1 MNLITGLQSFCIYAS
16 IGLGCIFFLQVSWL
30 LAWLVLDEKRIREN
44 KNGLLPCIIHQT
56 PADGSADSVPEPGK
70 LTTNKNYQC
79 MKLGLLESC
88 FSSIYFIVAII
99 LLSSGLLSLGVFG
112 LININYKFDPIDLVP
127 SDSYFTQFLHVNDEY
142 YSPLRGY
149 KANIYTGQFNVSHL
163 ESMDWLD
170 KKLSG
175 LVTER
180 KVLESYNSW
189 WQDFTD
195 YFHKDDI
202 NASFQ
207 NLTDESFSSILS
219 DFLFSKSGSQ
229 HRHSFELE
237 EELQCGS
244 PVGNISATSFGIEY
258 LAFDGPGE
266 HVPGK
271 GTVEALLRESG
282 LEEAFS
288 FNKIYLAW
296 ETDTIIGQRK
306 NRSLN
311 CVTFV

>member
-1 MNLITGLQSFCIYAS
+1 MCTGLQSFCIYAS

-44 KNGLLPCIIHQT
+44 KNGLLPCIVPRKILGIVHQT
-56 PADGSADSVPEPGK
+56 QAETSADSVTESEK
-70 LTTNKNYQC
+70 SANNRNYQC
-79 MKLGLLESC
+79 MKMGLLETC
-88 FSSIYFIVAII
+88 FSSIYFIITII
-99 LLSSGLLSLGVFG
+99 LLSSGLFSLGVFG
-112 LININYKFDPIDLVP
+112 LININYKFDPLDLVP
-127 SDSYFTQFLHVNDEY
+127 SDSYFTQFLNVADEY
-142 YSPLRGY
+142 YTPVRGY
-149 KANIYTGQFNVSHL
+149 KANIYTGHFNVSHL

-170 KKLSG
+170 KQLSG

-189 WQDFTD
+189 WRDFTD
-195 YFHKDDI
+195 YFHKDDS

-244 PVGNISATSFGIEY
+244 PVGNITATSFQIEY

-266 HVPGK
+266 HVPAK
-271 GTVEALLRESG
+271 GTIEALLRESG

-288 FNKIYLAW
+288 FHKIYLAW
-296 ETDTIIGQRK
+296 ETDTIIGQGRTD
-306 NRSLN
+306 L
-311 CVTFV
+311 

>member
-1 MNLITGLQSFCIYAS
+1 MSTKVTPTIVITMRLIWRLAS
-16 IGLGCIFFLQVSWL
+16 ITKVIRNMTEIPSPRFLHNSYPAKIQRERLIQTKVTSFKDLFSLTYNSVRLPGQV
-30 LAWLVLDEKRIREN
+30 
-44 KNGLLPCIIHQT
+44 
-56 PADGSADSVPEPGK
+56 
-70 LTTNKNYQC
+70 
-79 MKLGLLESC
+79 
-88 FSSIYFIVAII
+88 
-99 LLSSGLLSLGVFG
+99 
-112 LININYKFDPIDLVP
+112 DLVP

-142 YSPLRGY
+142 FSPLRGY
-149 KANIYTGQFNVSHL
+149 KANIYTGDFNVSHL

-170 KKLSG
+170 KKLSA
-175 LVTER
+175 LVMEER
-180 KVLESYNSW
+180 VLESYNSW
-189 WQDFTD
+189 WRDFTD
-195 YFHKDDI
+195 YFRKDDI